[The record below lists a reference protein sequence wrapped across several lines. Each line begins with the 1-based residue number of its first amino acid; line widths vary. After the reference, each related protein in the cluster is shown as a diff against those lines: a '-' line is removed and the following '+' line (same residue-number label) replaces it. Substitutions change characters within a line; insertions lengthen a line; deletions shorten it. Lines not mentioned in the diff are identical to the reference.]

1 MTGDE
6 SLAQLNSLHTSFGEL
21 VRDAFGLSILNETI
35 EPMIRQAQKL
45 IELDGDA
52 QSEIAA
58 IDKMLAELRAMES
71 VEQ

>member
-1 MTGDE
+1 MAGDE
-6 SLAQLNSLHTSFGEL
+6 SLVQLNFLHSSFGEL

-45 IELDGDA
+45 IELDGEV
-52 QSEIAA
+52 QSEIAS
-58 IDKMLAELRAMES
+58 IDQMLAELRAMDP